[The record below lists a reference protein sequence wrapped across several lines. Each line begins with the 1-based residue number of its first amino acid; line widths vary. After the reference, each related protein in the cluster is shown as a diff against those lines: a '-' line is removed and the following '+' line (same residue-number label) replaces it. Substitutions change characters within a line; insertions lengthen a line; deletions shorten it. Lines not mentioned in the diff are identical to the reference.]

1 MPTPVPLP
9 QDPDL
14 GQLRR
19 RAREL
24 SRAARAGDT
33 RALDLVARW
42 APDRVAAGTVEDVPL
57 NLAQLVLARRHG
69 FDGWPPLVRHVET
82 VLRWTWVPPTG
93 TGPAGTDPVDDF
105 LSLACL
111 RYDGDDPAH
120 ARQAA
125 ALLAAHPGIAE
136 ASVHAAA
143 ATADVEALRRLAGPG
158 SADSEGGPNRW
169 PPLMYLAYARHDP
182 RIDVAAVVEAAT
194 ILLDHGADP
203 DAGRL
208 WHGLPSPFT
217 VLTGV
222 FGEGEGGPVAQP
234 RHPAER
240 PLATLLL
247 ERGADPNDAQ
257 TLYNRMFGADDSH
270 LGLLFAHGLGRG
282 DGGVWRER
290 LGHTLATPARM
301 LADQLDWAVLHGM
314 TARVELLMRNGVA
327 VRGGRWLGET
337 PVARTAA
344 RLGYPEIVDVLV
356 AHGAERPDL
365 TPVDA
370 LLAAALSGD
379 AAAVGAA
386 PDALR
391 AQVVADHGGVIVVA
405 AADGRRRAVELLLEL
420 GVPVDTSGRG
430 DAGGHQ
436 RWNTALHEAAFRDDE
451 AMATLL
457 LDHGADP
464 TVRDARFDATPA
476 GWAAHAGHTR
486 LAAVLA
492 ERESGWRGHDAA
504 PSST

>member
-9 QDPDL
+9 QDPDP

-24 SRAARAGDT
+24 SRAGRAGDAG
-33 RALDLVARW
+33 ALELVARW
-42 APDRVAAGTVEDVPL
+42 APDRAGGDVPL
-57 NLAQLVLARRHG
+57 NLAQLVLARMHG

-93 TGPAGTDPVDDF
+93 DGPMGADPVDDF

-111 RYDGDDPAH
+111 RYDGDDPVRAQ
-120 ARQAA
+120 RAA
-125 ALLAAHPGIAE
+125 ALLAAHPGVGA

-143 ATADVEALRRLAGPG
+143 ATADVEALARLAGPG
-158 SADSEGGPNRW
+158 TVDAEGGPNRW

-182 RIDVAAVVEAAT
+182 GIDVAAVVEAAT
-194 ILLDHGADP
+194 ILLDRGADP

-234 RHPAER
+234 RHPAEQ
-240 PLATLLL
+240 PLARLLL

-270 LGLLFAHGLGRG
+270 LELLFAHGLGSG
-282 DGGVWRER
+282 DGGVWRAR
-290 LGHTLATPARM
+290 LGHAMPTPAAM

-314 TARVELLMRNGVA
+314 VARVELLARNGVA
-327 VRGGRWLGET
+327 IRGGRWLAAT
-337 PVARTAA
+337 SVAGTAA
-344 RLGYPEIVDVLV
+344 RLGYPEIVEVLV
-356 AHGAERPDL
+356 AHGAARPEL
-365 TPVDA
+365 TPVEA

-379 AAAVGAA
+379 AAAVAAA
-386 PDALR
+386 PDDLR
-391 AQVVADHGGVIVVA
+391 AQVVADRAGVIVVA
-405 AADGRRRAVELLLEL
+405 AADGRRRGVELLLDL
-420 GVPVDTSGRG
+420 GVPVDTRGRG
-430 DAGGHQ
+430 DAAGGE
-436 RWNTALHEAAFRDDE
+436 RWHTALHEAAFRGDE

-457 LDHGADP
+457 LDRGADP
-464 TVRDARFDATPA
+464 AVRDARFDATPA

-492 ERESGWRGHDAA
+492 GREKGAGPRG
-504 PSST
+504 PM

>member
-1 MPTPVPLP
+1 MATPVPLP

-24 SRAARAGDT
+24 SRAGRAGDA
-33 RALDLVARW
+33 RALDLVGRW
-42 APDRVAAGTVEDVPL
+42 APDRAGGDVPL
-57 NLAQLVLARRHG
+57 NLAQLVLARMHG

-93 TGPAGTDPVDDF
+93 TGPAGADPVDDF

-111 RYDGDDPAH
+111 RYDGDDPAR

-125 ALLAAHPGIAE
+125 ALLAAHPGIAA

-158 SADSEGGPNRW
+158 TVDVEGGPNRW

-182 RIDVAAVVEAAT
+182 GIDVAAVVEAAT
-194 ILLDHGADP
+194 ILLDLGADP

-234 RHPAER
+234 RHPAEQ
-240 PLATLLL
+240 PLARLLL

-270 LGLLFAHGLGRG
+270 LDLLFAHGLGTG
-282 DGGVWRER
+282 DGGVWRAR
-290 LGHTLATPARM
+290 LGHTLPTPARM
-301 LADQLDWAVLHGM
+301 LADQLDRAVLHGM
-314 TARVELLMRNGVA
+314 TARVELLARNGVA
-327 VRGGRWLGET
+327 IRGGRWLADT
-337 PVARTAA
+337 PVVGTAA
-344 RLGYPEIVDVLV
+344 RLGYPDIVDVLV
-356 AHGAERPDL
+356 AHGAQRPEL

-379 AAAVGAA
+379 AAAVAAA
-386 PDALR
+386 PGDLR
-391 AQVVADHGGVIVVA
+391 ARVVAEHAGVIVVA
-405 AADGRRRAVELLLEL
+405 AADGRARAVELLLDL
-420 GVPVDTSGRG
+420 GVPVDSRGRG
-430 DAGGHQ
+430 DAAGHQ
-436 RWNTALHEAAFRDDE
+436 PWNTALHEAAFRGD
-451 AMATLL
+451 AALAALL
-457 LDHGADP
+457 LDRGADP
-464 TVRDARFDATPA
+464 TLRDARFDATPA

-486 LAAVLA
+486 LAETLSGH
-492 ERESGWRGHDAA
+492 ESRWEARDPA
-504 PSST
+504 T

>member
-14 GQLRR
+14 GQLRL

-24 SRAARAGDT
+24 SRAARAGDA
-33 RALDLVARW
+33 RALELVARW
-42 APDRVAAGTVEDVPL
+42 APDRAGGDVPL
-57 NLAQLVLARRHG
+57 HLAQLVLARMHG

-82 VLRWTWVPPTG
+82 VLRLTWVPPTG
-93 TGPAGTDPVDDF
+93 DAPAGADPVDDF

-120 ARQAA
+120 VRAAA
-125 ALLAAHPGIAE
+125 ALLGAHPELGS

-143 ATADVEALRRLAGPG
+143 ATADVAALRRLAGPDT
-158 SADSEGGPNRW
+158 ADREGGPNRW

-182 RIDVAAVVEAAT
+182 RIDVASVVEAAT

-234 RHPAER
+234 RHPAEQ

-257 TLYNRMFGADDSH
+257 TLYNRMFGADDAH
-270 LGLLFAHGLGRG
+270 LELLFAHGLGRG
-282 DGGVWRER
+282 DGGVWQAR
-290 LGHTLATPARM
+290 LGHTLPTPARM

-314 TARVELLMRNGVA
+314 TARVELLARNGVGA
-327 VRGGRWLGET
+327 EGGRRPADTSVVG
-337 PVARTAA
+337 TAA
-344 RLGYPEIVDVLV
+344 RLGYPDIVDVLV
-356 AHGAERPDL
+356 AHGARRPEL

-379 AAAVGAA
+379 AAAVAAA
-386 PDALR
+386 PAGVR
-391 AQVVADHGGVIVVA
+391 AQVVAEHAGAVVVA
-405 AADGRRRAVELLLEL
+405 AADGRPRAVELLLEL

-430 DAGGHQ
+430 DAGGHE
-436 RWNTALHEAAFRDDE
+436 RWNTALHEAAFRGDE
-451 AMATLL
+451 PLAALL
-457 LDHGADP
+457 LDRGADP
-464 TVRDARFDATPA
+464 TLRDARFDATPA
-476 GWAAHAGHTR
+476 GWAEHAGHTR
-486 LAAVLA
+486 LAAVLS
-492 ERESGWRGHDAA
+492 ERESGRR
-504 PSST
+504 PR

>member
-24 SRAARAGDT
+24 SRAARAGDA
-33 RALDLVARW
+33 RALELVASW
-42 APDRVAAGTVEDVPL
+42 APDRAGGDVPL

-82 VLRWTWVPPTG
+82 VLRLTWVPPTG
-93 TGPAGTDPVDDF
+93 DAPAGTDPVDDF

-120 ARQAA
+120 ARAAA
-125 ALLAAHPGIAE
+125 ALLTAHPEIGS

-143 ATADVEALRRLAGPG
+143 ATADVDALRRLAGPG
-158 SADSEGGPNRW
+158 TADAEGGPNRW

-182 RIDVAAVVEAAT
+182 HIDVAAVVEAAT
-194 ILLDHGADP
+194 VLLDHGADP

-234 RHPAER
+234 RHPAEQ
-240 PLATLLL
+240 PLARLLL

-270 LGLLFAHGLGRG
+270 LELLFAHGLGRA
-282 DGGVWRER
+282 DGGVWQQR
-290 LGHTLATPARM
+290 LGHTLSTPARM
-301 LADQLDWAVLHGM
+301 LADQLDWAVLHGL
-314 TARVELLMRNGVA
+314 TARVQLLARNGVA
-327 VRGGRWLGET
+327 IRGGRWLGET
-337 PVARTAA
+337 SVAGTAA
-344 RLGYPEIVDVLV
+344 RLGYPEIVEVLV
-356 AHGAERPDL
+356 AHGAPRPEL
-365 TPVDA
+365 TAVDA

-379 AAAVGAA
+379 AAAVAAA

-391 AQVVADHGGVIVVA
+391 AQVVADHAGVVVVA
-405 AADGRRRAVELLLEL
+405 AADGRDRAVELLLEL

-451 AMATLL
+451 ALATLL
-457 LDHGADP
+457 LDRGADP

-486 LAAVLA
+486 LAEMLSGH
-492 ERESGWRGHDAA
+492 ESRWGTRA
-504 PSST
+504 PGA

>member
-24 SRAARAGDT
+24 SRAARAGEAG
-33 RALDLVARW
+33 ALDLVTRW
-42 APDRVAAGTVEDVPL
+42 APDRAGGDVPL
-57 NLAQLVLARRHG
+57 HLAQLVLARMHG

-93 TGPAGTDPVDDF
+93 DAAPATSGDPVDDF

-111 RYDGDDPAH
+111 RYDADDPAH

-125 ALLAAHPGIAE
+125 QLLAAHPEIAA

-143 ATADVEALRRLAGPG
+143 ATADVEALRRLVGPG
-158 SADSEGGPNRW
+158 TVGADGGPNRW

-182 RIDVAAVVEAAT
+182 RIDPAAVVDAAT
-194 ILLDHGADP
+194 LLLDEGADP

-234 RHPAER
+234 RHPAEQ
-240 PLATLLL
+240 PLAQLLL
-247 ERGADPNDAQ
+247 DRGADPNDAQ

-270 LGLLFAHGLGRG
+270 LVLLFAHGLGRG
-282 DGGVWRER
+282 DGGVWRAR
-290 LGHTLATPARM
+290 LGHTLATPQRM
-301 LADQLDWAVLHGM
+301 LADQLDRAVLHGM
-314 TARVELLMRNGVA
+314 AARVELLVGNGVA
-327 VRGGRWLGET
+327 VQGGRWLGST
-337 PVARTAA
+337 PVAATAA
-344 RLGYPEIVDVLV
+344 RLGYPGIVDVLV
-356 AHGAERPDL
+356 AHGAPRPEL

-370 LLAAALSGD
+370 LLAAALAGD
-379 AAAVGAA
+379 AAAVAAA
-386 PDALR
+386 PDELR
-391 AQVVADHGGVIVVA
+391 ARVAADHAGVIVVA
-405 AADGRRRAVELLLEL
+405 AADGRLRAVELLLDL
-420 GVPVDTSGRG
+420 GVPVDTVGRG

-436 RWNTALHEAAFRDDE
+436 RWNTALHEAAFRGDE
-451 AMATLL
+451 TLAALL
-457 LDHGADP
+457 LARGADA
-464 TVRDARFDATPA
+464 TVRDARFDATPT
-476 GWAAHAGHTR
+476 GWAEHAGHTG
-486 LAAVLA
+486 LAAELA
-492 ERESGWRGHDAA
+492 EHESRQRERR
-504 PSST
+504 PET